1 MSYKVIGYQNKD
13 YSFTDQKSGSLV
25 TGTGTTLFLVQERKG
40 VEGVACFSAFVSS
53 VKLDLY
59 DPAVGDEIEI
69 LYNRFGKVAGVR
81 LIQKAK

>member
-13 YSFTDQKSGSLV
+13 YSFTDEKTGSLV

-53 VKLDLY
+53 AKLDLY

-69 LYNRFGKVAGVR
+69 LYNRFGKVAGIR
-81 LIQKAK
+81 LLQKAK